1 MNSFR
6 LSGPGERAAGVLA
19 SLGMLAGMGCLVV
32 FLRGDWLACLVCVV
46 AGLLLAAGLGLY
58 VANLL
63 KAACVPLGPEK
74 LKLCGVPEDTLELS
88 GAVCL
93 ETVPQKNGPVA
104 RRMLVFTDAQ
114 GTIVASVPT
123 YFTRNQGAQAE
134 PVARELAAAMGLRFQ
149 PSLEPWEYDP
159 QARKEHQAQQEARER
174 AARREA
180 LRRLKEK
187 LSGRKAQ
194 RCAEPA
200 ASEEQEEP
208 VEPDINYDAL
218 DDLR

>member
-6 LSGPGERAAGVLA
+6 LSGPGERTAGVLVSA
-19 SLGMLAGMGCLVV
+19 GMLTGMVCLVIS
-32 FLRGDWLACLVCVV
+32 LRGDLLACLMCAA

-63 KAACVPLGPEK
+63 KTACIPLGREK
-74 LKLCGVPEDTLELS
+74 LKIQGISEDILELS

-114 GTIVASVPT
+114 GAVVASVPT

-134 PVARELAAAMGLRFQ
+134 PVARDLAAAMGLRFR

-159 QARKEHQAQQEARER
+159 QARKERQARQQAQEKATHRET
-174 AARREA
+174 

-194 RCAEPA
+194 NLSEPVT
-200 ASEEQEEP
+200 SEEQKDP
-208 VEPDINYDAL
+208 MDSDINYDAL

>member
-6 LSGPGERAAGVLA
+6 LSGPGERAAGVVVSA
-19 SLGMLAGMGCLVV
+19 AMAAGMVLLVI
-32 FLRGDWLACLVCVV
+32 FLRGDWLACLVCVA
-46 AGLLLAAGLGLY
+46 AGLLLTAGLGLY

-63 KAACVPLGPEK
+63 KAACVPLGQEK
-74 LKLCGVPEDTLELS
+74 LIIRGVPGETLELS
-88 GAVCL
+88 SAVCL
-93 ETVPQKNGPVA
+93 ETVPQSNGPVA

-114 GTIVASVPT
+114 GAVIASVPT

-159 QARKEHQAQQEARER
+159 QARKEHQAQQQAREK

-180 LRRLKEK
+180 FRRIKEK
-187 LSGRKAQ
+187 LLGRKAQ
-194 RCAEPA
+194 SFAEPT
-200 ASEEQEEP
+200 ASEEREDS
-208 VEPDINYDAL
+208 DINYDAL

>member
-6 LSGPGERAAGVLA
+6 LSGPGERAAGVVVSTA
-19 SLGMLAGMGCLVV
+19 MAAGMV
-32 FLRGDWLACLVCVV
+32 FLVIFLWGDWLACLMCAI
-46 AGLLLAAGLGLY
+46 AGLLLVAGLGLY

-63 KAACVPLGPEK
+63 NAACVPLGRGK
-74 LKLCGVPEDTLELS
+74 LIIRGVPGDTLELS
-88 GAVCL
+88 DAVCL
-93 ETVPQKNGPVA
+93 ETVPQSSGPVA

-114 GTIVASVPT
+114 GAVVASVPT

-159 QARKEHQAQQEARER
+159 RARKERLARQQAQEK
-174 AARREA
+174 AARRET

-194 RCAEPA
+194 NLSEPV
-200 ASEEQEEP
+200 ASEEQKEP
-208 VEPDINYDAL
+208 MDPDINYDAL

>member
-6 LSGPGERAAGVLA
+6 LSSPGERAAGVVVSA
-19 SLGMLAGMGCLVV
+19 VMAAGLLLLVI
-32 FLRGDWLACLVCVV
+32 FLWGDWLACLVCIA
-46 AGLLLAAGLGLY
+46 AGLLLTAGLGLY

-63 KAACVPLGPEK
+63 KAACVPLGREK
-74 LKLCGVPEDTLELS
+74 LIIRGVPEETLELS
-88 GAVCL
+88 SAVCL
-93 ETVPQKNGPVA
+93 ETVPQSSGPVA

-114 GTIVASVPT
+114 GAVVASVPT

-159 QARKEHQAQQEARER
+159 QARKEHQAQQQAREK

-180 LRRLKEK
+180 FRRIKEK
-187 LSGRKAQ
+187 LSGKKAQ
-194 RCAEPA
+194 SSSAPT
-200 ASEEQEEP
+200 ASEEQED
-208 VEPDINYDAL
+208 PDINYDAL

>member
-1 MNSFR
+1 MNCFR
-6 LSGPGERAAGVLA
+6 LSGPGERAAGVVI
-19 SLGMLAGMGCLVV
+19 SAGMVVGMVCLVI
-32 FLRGDWLACLVCVV
+32 LLWGDWLACLVCVA
-46 AGLLLAAGLGLY
+46 AGLLLTAGLGLY

-63 KAACVPLGPEK
+63 KAACVPLGEGK
-74 LKLCGVPEDTLELS
+74 LKLQGLPEETLELS

-114 GTIVASVPT
+114 GTVVASVPT
-123 YFTRNQGAQAE
+123 CFTRNQGAQAE
-134 PVARELAAAMGLRFQ
+134 PVARELAAAMGLRFR

-159 QARKEHQAQQEARER
+159 KARKEHQAQQEEQEK

-180 LRRLKEK
+180 FRRMKEK
-187 LSGRKAQ
+187 LLGRKAQ
-194 RCAEPA
+194 RFAEPA
-200 ASEEQEEP
+200 ASEEQEDS
-208 VEPDINYDAL
+208 DINYDAL

>member
-6 LSGPGERAAGVLA
+6 LSGPMERLAGVLV
-19 SLGMLAGMGCLVV
+19 SLGMLAGMVCLVI
-32 FLRGDWLACLVCVV
+32 FLWGDWLACLVCAA
-46 AGLLLAAGLGLY
+46 AGLLLTAGLGLY

-63 KAACVPLGPEK
+63 KAACVPLGGKK
-74 LKLCGVPEDTLELS
+74 LKICGVPEDTLELA

-93 ETVPQKNGPVA
+93 ETVPQKSGPVA

-114 GTIVASVPT
+114 GATVASVPT
-123 YFTRNQGAQAE
+123 YFTRDQGAQAE
-134 PVARELAAAMGLRFQ
+134 PLARELAAAMGLRFQ

-159 QARKEHQAQQEARER
+159 QARKEHQAQQEARKK
-174 AARREA
+174 AARRETFQ
-180 LRRLKEK
+180 RLKEK

-194 RCAEPA
+194 RFAEPA
-200 ASEEQEEP
+200 ASEEQEDP
-208 VEPDINYDAL
+208 MDPHINYDAL